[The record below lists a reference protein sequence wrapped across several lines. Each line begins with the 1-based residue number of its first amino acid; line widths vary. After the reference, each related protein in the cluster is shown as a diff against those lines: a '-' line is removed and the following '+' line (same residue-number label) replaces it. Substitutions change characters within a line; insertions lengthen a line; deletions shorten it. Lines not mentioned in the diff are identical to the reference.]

1 MGLPAFST
9 CGRGKALEAGD
20 TGDAGQHAG
29 RGATG
34 RVFKRVIGS
43 AGGFVSRNAER
54 QVADRLGGIGIG
66 IGIDGVGD
74 IDVLGVRGVSVCRRL
89 TGAGS
94 TVGGVGAV
102 AGVAFAMLVRDF
114 LAAPLPAPFV
124 PPVEASVGAL
134 GSAPVGR
141 REVRSGAVTLGPC
154 ARTARRVRLDR
165 SGRLKHSHGSRL
177 FEGEGPTGEDNAAR
191 AAGPPTG

>member
-1 MGLPAFST
+1 MGVPAFRT
-9 CGRGKALEAGD
+9 CGRGRALDAGD
-20 TGDAGQHAG
+20 AGDAGQHAG

-54 QVADRLGGIGIG
+54 QVAGPLDGIGSG
-66 IGIDGVGD
+66 SDGVGD
-74 IDVLGVRGVSVCRRL
+74 IDVLGVRGVYVCRCL

-94 TVGGVGAV
+94 TVGGFGAV